1 MRLRIYGRFIESFLI
16 QIIQNLFIKRKFI
29 KNYKITKI
37 IAVMESNINITARN
51 TLQCIKN

>member
-29 KNYKITKI
+29 KK
-37 IAVMESNINITARN
+37 
-51 TLQCIKN
+51 L